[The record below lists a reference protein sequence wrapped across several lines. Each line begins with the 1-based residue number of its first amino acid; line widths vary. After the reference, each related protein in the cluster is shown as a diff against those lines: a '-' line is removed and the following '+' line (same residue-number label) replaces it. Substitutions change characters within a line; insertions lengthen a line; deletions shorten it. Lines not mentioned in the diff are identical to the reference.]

1 MNYEKQW
8 IYMDDWL
15 TLLYSRNWHIINQLY
30 FDEKKKRKENK
41 MLKKVPHQN
50 TNQKNLEYLS
60 NMKLGRIPKSKG
72 KPYIRIKG

>member
-30 FDEKKKRKENK
+30 FDEKKKRRENK